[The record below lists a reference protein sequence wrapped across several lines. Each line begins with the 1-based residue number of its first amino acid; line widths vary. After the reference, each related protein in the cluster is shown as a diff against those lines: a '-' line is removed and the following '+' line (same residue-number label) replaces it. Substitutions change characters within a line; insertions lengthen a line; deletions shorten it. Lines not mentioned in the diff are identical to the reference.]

1 MFARNQEERS
11 MTTSPLRS
19 ALAFLCAASL
29 MVVGIPIPALSQ
41 TAEIVGSI
49 AGKVF
54 DSDSRTPL
62 SNVAV
67 RAHAITT
74 NKRLAGATTDERGSF
89 FVPHAPA
96 GVYTFTLVHQGV
108 EYPVTQRLDARAG
121 MTFLLETCFR
131 LDKAAKTASVIA
143 GDCSSELL
151 AQAQV
156 VTIGPHRFLRPQS
169 TGEPLSLFPDK
180 PDAKKLATEEEE
192 DGTEATESETESEE
206 EPEAEPETE
215 PQLEPVEEAEPVD
228 VNEPDPSEPDFT
240 VPDAVES
247 SASGPIIEHS
257 ELECLN
263 HDEFPQVDSVIRPGD
278 QVEVSRVY
286 FRSDKYPDFYYVEA
300 AGLETP
306 DEFRA
311 VLPKPSAE
319 TERIIYYVEAV
330 DTTFNTAQTEEHD
343 PEVTD
348 DSCRRDPAGYY
359 EGTPEIVVG
368 ATTAGATAVPPGF
381 QALGITG
388 FISAAGVTTAAAAA
402 AAGGAAAGAG
412 LSTGLVLVVTGAA
425 VATGGTVVVT
435 TTNNDEASPPE

>member
-1 MFARNQEERS
+1 
-11 MTTSPLRS
+11 
-19 ALAFLCAASL
+19 
-29 MVVGIPIPALSQ
+29 
-41 TAEIVGSI
+41 
-49 AGKVF
+49 
-54 DSDSRTPL
+54 
-62 SNVAV
+62 
-67 RAHAITT
+67 
-74 NKRLAGATTDERGSF
+74 
-89 FVPHAPA
+89 
-96 GVYTFTLVHQGV
+96 
-108 EYPVTQRLDARAG
+108 
-121 MTFLLETCFR
+121 
-131 LDKAAKTASVIA
+131 
-143 GDCSSELL
+143 
-151 AQAQV
+151 
-156 VTIGPHRFLRPQS
+156 
-169 TGEPLSLFPDK
+169 
-180 PDAKKLATEEEE
+180 
-192 DGTEATESETESEE
+192 
-206 EPEAEPETE
+206 
-215 PQLEPVEEAEPVD
+215 
-228 VNEPDPSEPDFT
+228 

-286 FRSDKYPDFYYVEA
+286 FRSDKYPDFYYV
-300 AGLETP
+300 
-306 DEFRA
+306 
-311 VLPKPSAE
+311 
-319 TERIIYYVEAV
+319 
-330 DTTFNTAQTEEHD
+330 FNTAQTEEHD